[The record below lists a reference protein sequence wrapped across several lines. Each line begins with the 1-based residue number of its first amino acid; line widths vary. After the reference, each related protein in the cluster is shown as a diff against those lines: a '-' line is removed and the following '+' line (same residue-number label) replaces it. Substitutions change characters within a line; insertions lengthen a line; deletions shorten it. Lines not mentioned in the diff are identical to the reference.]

1 LEKIWSAGG
10 ETVSVDPVRR
20 SLEEL
25 FLQLTE
31 NSRVT
36 E

>member
-1 LEKIWSAGG
+1 VTALVP
-10 ETVSVDPVRR
+10 ETA

-31 NSRVT
+31 TAAVPA
-36 E
+36 EEVA